1 MIHGLALC
9 AGVGMLDEGV
19 RTAFALLG
27 REYRTVCYVER
38 EAFAASRLVGLM
50 EAQCLDAA
58 PVWNDLLTFDS
69 RRWRGVV
76 DCVTAGFP
84 CQPHSVAGK
93 RKGIEDERW
102 IWTAI
107 GGIIR
112 DVSPRF
118 VFLENVRGLL
128 SSGGFESVLGSLAV
142 MGFDVQWGMLSAAS
156 VGASHRRERVFIL
169 AHAISSSRQRR
180 GVAGI
185 VRAAQ
190 SEESGEAFKR
200 QRDGHAADDCD
211 GGVGNAEGNGRD
223 EGRPESA
230 RIEGR
235 PDAAIAV
242 SIMGDTHSTHA
253 QRGGYGNDETRR
265 KDTHGHAG
273 LAGGILFA
281 PGQADRRWPAIL
293 AERPDLAPATEPGIR
308 LLVDELACVVD
319 ESRSDQLRAIGNGVV
334 PAQAAA
340 AFVVLARR
348 AGIV

>member
-1 MIHGLALC
+1 MIRGLAIC

-19 RTAFALLG
+19 RTAFDVLG
-27 REYRTVCYVER
+27 RECRTVCYVER

-84 CQPHSVAGK
+84 CQPHSAAGK

-102 IWTAI
+102 IWPAI

-128 SSGGFESVLGSLAV
+128 SSGGFEAVLGSLAV
-142 MGFDVQWGMLSAAS
+142 MGFDVEWGMLSAAS

-169 AHAISSSRQRR
+169 AHRHGQGQLQPQGREPNIGRRVGNYGDDMADAARNARTRQDGESRSGR
-180 GVAGI
+180 GVCSIRPSMGH
-185 VRAAQ
+185 AQ
-190 SEESGEAFKR
+190 S
-200 QRDGHAADDCD
+200 DGWH
-211 GGVGNAEGNGRD
+211 
-223 EGRPESA
+223 EGRTEPA

-235 PDAAIAV
+235 PNAAIAV
-242 SIMGDTHSTHA
+242 CELGDTNGTNA
-253 QRGGYGNDETRR
+253 QRGGVR
-265 KDTHGHAG
+265 
-273 LAGGILFA
+273 
-281 PGQADRRWPAIL
+281 Q
-293 AERPDLAPATEPGIR
+293 
-308 LLVDELACVVD
+308 
-319 ESRSDQLRAIGNGVV
+319 
-334 PAQAAA
+334 
-340 AFVVLARR
+340 
-348 AGIV
+348 

>member
-69 RRWRGVV
+69 RCWRGVV

-84 CQPHSVAGK
+84 CQPHSAAGK
-93 RKGIEDERW
+93 RKGVEDERW
-102 IWTAI
+102 IWPAI

-142 MGFDVQWGMLSAAS
+142 MGFDGQWGVLSAAS

-169 AHAISSSRQRR
+169 AHSLSSSRQRR

-185 VRAAQ
+185 LRAAQ
-190 SEESGEAFKR
+190 GEEPGEAFQR
-200 QRDGHAADDCD
+200 QRPGHTTDDCI
-211 GGVGNAEGNGRD
+211 GGMGNAEGNGRI
-223 EGRPESA
+223 EGRAESA
-230 RIEGR
+230 GVERR
-235 PDAAIAV
+235 PDAAVAV
-242 SIMGDTHSTHA
+242 GIVGDTHSTYA
-253 QRGGYGNDETRR
+253 QRGGV
-265 KDTHGHAG
+265 
-273 LAGGILFA
+273 
-281 PGQADRRWPAIL
+281 Q
-293 AERPDLAPATEPGIR
+293 
-308 LLVDELACVVD
+308 
-319 ESRSDQLRAIGNGVV
+319 Q
-334 PAQAAA
+334 
-340 AFVVLARR
+340 
-348 AGIV
+348 